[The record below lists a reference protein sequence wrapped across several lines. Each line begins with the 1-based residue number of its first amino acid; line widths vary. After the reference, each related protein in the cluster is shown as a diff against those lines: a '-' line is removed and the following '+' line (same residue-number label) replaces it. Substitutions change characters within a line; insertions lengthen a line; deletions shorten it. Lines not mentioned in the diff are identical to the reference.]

1 MLAWVPEQNGMSM
14 IFNEK
19 LFFCMYPCDCE
30 NNYQLVPAQTGRGYD
45 IMFFSEI
52 FYIKTD
58 ILESGSTYFVF
69 DGKKYVAKGTYYDY
83 QARGE
88 AIAEDI
94 RNSKK

>member
-1 MLAWVPEQNGMSM
+1 
-14 IFNEK
+14 
-19 LFFCMYPCDCE
+19 
-30 NNYQLVPAQTGRGYD
+30 
-45 IMFFSEI
+45 MFFSEI

-58 ILESGSTYFVF
+58 ILESGSTHFVF
-69 DGKKYVAKGTYYDY
+69 DGKEYVAKGTYYDY